1 MLFEIRTVTNSWC
14 AIFTTAYS
22 SCECVIIFIFL
33 RVTLYILG
41 LLCTGAL
48 IWFKV
53 SRQGY
58 TFLWFFQYGKSSFG
72 DAQAWRCIL
81 SWQFSQHWLYRT
93 FFFLSLVHLKFRET
107 QWINMYLL
115 FILSLGKLCHHSAM
129 VSVYYRETNVT
140 I

>member
-33 RVTLYILG
+33 RVALHILG

-48 IWFKV
+48 ICIKV

-58 TFLWFFQYGKSSFG
+58 KFLWFFQYRKSSFG
-72 DAQAWRCIL
+72 DAQAWRWIL

-93 FFFLSLVHLKFRET
+93 FVSLVHLKFRET

-115 FILSLGKLCHHSAM
+115 FILSLDKLCYHSVM
-129 VSVYYRETNVT
+129 VSVYFFIFT